1 MLNILDLKN
10 RVMAIK
16 LQILYFFRHM
26 VSKIRLRSTNIKI
39 IILGLLIILLN
50 ETNSTFI
57 NVDI

>member
-10 RVMAIK
+10 GVMAIK
-16 LQILYFFRHM
+16 LQILYFLGHM
-26 VSKIRLRSTNIKI
+26 VNKIRLRSTNIKI

-50 ETNSTFI
+50 MTNSTFI